1 MKVNPSKCECE
12 IIVAKLDGK
21 GEIED
26 LELVFKINGESIP
39 NIEREGSYK
48 YLEYIQNMT

>member
-1 MKVNPSKCECE
+1 MKVNPSKCG

-26 LELVFKINGESIP
+26 LELVFKINRENIP

-48 YLEYIQNMT
+48 YLGYA